1 MRLARSFLVLA
12 TAVVVASFA
21 LPEREAQAQTAP
33 APTVAPPHR
42 GMRSPFALGMG
53 IFLSGAGTAG
63 LAVGGYFF
71 NAGSG
76 SCDGI
81 SRDALPS
88 ESQVDACVG
97 GVNSQA
103 AGIIGLVTGGAF
115 LAAGIPL
122 IIAGALPEDEAPHVS
137 LSVGPMNGSLR
148 VSF

>member
-1 MRLARSFLVLA
+1 MRLARSCFVLA
-12 TAVVVASFA
+12 VATVAASVA
-21 LPEREAQAQTAP
+21 LPVREAQAQTAP
-33 APTVAPPHR
+33 APQR

-76 SCDGI
+76 SCEGI
-81 SRDALPS
+81 SRDSVPS

-122 IIAGALPEDEAPHVS
+122 IIAGALPEDEAPRVS
-137 LSVGPMNGSLR
+137 LKVGPTNGSLV